1 MGIDDH
7 IFELENS
14 IEVFKKK
21 IKNFDESVSQA
32 KYHSLPYF
40 KTNNSQLPF
49 ELQDFESEGLSGVI
63 RDHLIHESCNAL
75 SKKVIP
81 MPGLE
86 ANFCYDFL
94 KNVYIFK
101 GPMQL
106 IYGLG
111 NTSEASF
118 EEILGLVVSR
128 NKQRFQDIALCL
140 VGKEDRVV
148 TKPILLENGN
158 TIIEEY
164 NFVYHKGDYEKR
176 SPVLLQG
183 KTKLVSTRK

>member
-63 RDHLIHESCNAL
+63 RDHL
-75 SKKVIP
+75 
-81 MPGLE
+81 
-86 ANFCYDFL
+86 
-94 KNVYIFK
+94 
-101 GPMQL
+101 
-106 IYGLG
+106 
-111 NTSEASF
+111 
-118 EEILGLVVSR
+118 
-128 NKQRFQDIALCL
+128 
-140 VGKEDRVV
+140 
-148 TKPILLENGN
+148 
-158 TIIEEY
+158 
-164 NFVYHKGDYEKR
+164 
-176 SPVLLQG
+176 
-183 KTKLVSTRK
+183 